1 MGLLDLLTFGAGT
14 VVGSQVGLRY
24 ANLKQPR
31 PFPRQ
36 AAALLDHNL
45 RLKYREPVQSLT
57 PFGIAPGSTV
67 LDLGCGTGL
76 FTTEMARQVGAQG
89 RVHAVDIQEEMID
102 ATRARVTAAGMAQRV
117 SFHHSGAYRLPLE
130 SASVDIAI
138 LIATLS
144 EIPDRLL
151 ALDELRRVIKPGGR
165 LAVSE
170 EMAHPAYVPAQVTRR
185 WLRAAGFRYGGEQGT
200 LFCYSLLYFAE

>member
-1 MGLLDLLTFGAGT
+1 MGLLDLLTLSTGT
-14 VVGSQVGLRY
+14 LVGSQVGLRY

-36 AAALLDHNL
+36 AANLLDHNL
-45 RLKYREPVQSLT
+45 RAKYRDPVQSLT

-76 FTTEMARQVGAQG
+76 FTVEMARQVGQDG
-89 RVHAVDIQEEMID
+89 HVHAVDIQAEMV
-102 ATRARVTAAGMAQRV
+102 ASTRLRVSAAGLERRV

-138 LIATLS
+138 LIATLP

-151 ALDELRRVIKPGGR
+151 ALEEVRRVIRPGGR
-165 LAVSE
+165 IAVSE
-170 EMAHPAYVPAQVTRR
+170 EMLHPAYVPAQVTRR
-185 WLRAAGFRYGGEQGT
+185 WLRTAGFRYGGQQGSP
-200 LFCYSLLYFAE
+200 FCYSLLYFAE